1 MQPSTCS
8 SPPPQISDFGL
19 SCVLGSVHSK
29 INSNLYGTVTHQP
42 PETLK
47 DNVVSYAG
55 DVYAFGVLM
64 WQVWG
69 KVWMMRSILCW
80 TLINFGS
87 ESVDGHKGF
96 DLLFPSACNRHTFW
110 NARSLFVSLYM
121 RMTDHLALPAC
132 RCTTDHSPGEA

>member
-1 MQPSTCS
+1 MHPATCS

-19 SCVLGSVHSK
+19 SCILGSVHSK

-69 KVWMMRSILCW
+69 KVWSGALHPVSDANQLW
-80 TLINFGS
+80 QQ
-87 ESVDGHKGF
+87 SVDGHKGF
-96 DLLFPSACNRHTFW
+96 ALLFSSACNRHACW
-110 NARSLFVSLYM
+110 RARSLFVSFYI
-121 RMTDHLALPAC
+121 
-132 RCTTDHSPGEA
+132 